1 MFSFFTKKYHIADYL
16 HGLTDF
22 HCHLLPEIDDGA
34 QSPEVSLEMIG
45 EYKSLGYKGVIATP
59 HIMEDFY
66 SNNTAIILAKLDEF
80 QNFLSESGF
89 TDFSV
94 KAAAEYMMDK
104 QFDSLVLKKD
114 LLPLV
119 GKKVLVEMSY
129 LQKMIYTD
137 SQLFELK
144 QQGFTPILAHP
155 ERYVYLKD
163 RTEVLDFKKKGCYL
177 QLNLLSLSQHYGSQV
192 QHKALDLLCNGH
204 YDIMGTDAHNP
215 RHLKAIKQ
223 ITLTKKQL
231 PFFEALVEKTRNF
244 C

>member
-34 QSPEVSLEMIG
+34 QSPEVSLKMIG

-177 QLNLLSLSQHYGSQV
+177 QLNL
-192 QHKALDLLCNGH
+192 
-204 YDIMGTDAHNP
+204 
-215 RHLKAIKQ
+215 
-223 ITLTKKQL
+223 
-231 PFFEALVEKTRNF
+231 
-244 C
+244 

>member
-1 MFSFFTKKYHIADYL
+1 MLSFFNKKYHIADYL
-16 HGLTDF
+16 PGLIDF

-80 QNFLSESGF
+80 QNFLSESGV

-215 RHLKAIKQ
+215 RHLRALKDITLSKKQ
-223 ITLTKKQL
+223 I
-231 PFFEALVEKTRNF
+231 PFFEALVENTMNF
-244 C
+244 V